1 MSIYDEITGGPDP
14 DGETPRTSSSW
25 TDPRT
30 YRPGPVSAS
39 APEAP
44 APQAAPRVRPTS
56 HRAPG
61 PERSFYPYAQE
72 PPRAETNS
80 GSTLSGSTY
89 TSAPSTPAGYSFERS
104 TPSPAPTAPAS
115 GSFAAAVYEP
125 MEAAPSRTTYRR
137 RGPGWGALV
146 SATVVTALLASG
158 GTVVATRYLDRPASS
173 APAVSALPSPM
184 QGGTTQ
190 TVDSTTQAADWQA
203 VSAAVGNAVV
213 AIAVALNDGTSQ
225 GSGVIYDASG
235 HIITNNHVVQGAKQ
249 IQVTLADGRIYEAR
263 LTGTDPATDLAV
275 IELVNPPKDL
285 VVATVGDSES
295 LAIGQGVMAI
305 GNPLG
310 LSSTV
315 TTGIISALNRPVI
328 TTQEEDSEGQGGQQD
343 PGGLGDLLGGLVGG
357 EGRSTSQVVTNAIQV
372 DAAINPGNS
381 GGPLFDE
388 HGLVIG
394 INSSIATASKSSNGS
409 IGIGFAIPAKL
420 AKKVADQ
427 IIATGKA
434 THAYLGV
441 TLKDAAA
448 SADGVTRVGAEVQ
461 TVEPG
466 SPAEKAGLRPQD
478 VLIAIDGKP
487 TSQSVALTGFVRQ
500 YSSGDQATLTVIRGG
515 KREEVQVNLAERADS

>member
-1 MSIYDEITGGPDP
+1 MSIYDETTGGPNP
-14 DGETPRTSSSW
+14 DDETSRTSSSW
-25 TDPRT
+25 SDPRT

-39 APEAP
+39 APEPP
-44 APQAAPRVRPTS
+44 APPAVPHPTPQQAS
-56 HRAPG
+56 G

-72 PPRAETNS
+72 PPVAESTN
-80 GSTLSGSTY
+80 GSSLSDSTY
-89 TSAPSTPAGYSFERS
+89 TSAPATPAGYSFER
-104 TPSPAPTAPAS
+104 TAPALDTTGPAS
-115 GSFAAAVYEP
+115 RPFTASVYEP
-125 MEAAPSRTTYRR
+125 SETPRSRANRR

-146 SATVVTALLASG
+146 GATVVTALLASG
-158 GTVVATRYLDRPASS
+158 GAAVVTRSLDRPANS
-173 APAVSALPSPM
+173 APAVSALPRPT

-190 TVDSTTQAADWQA
+190 PVDTTKAADWQA
-203 VSAAVGNAVV
+203 VSAAVGNSVV
-213 AIAVALNDGTSQ
+213 AITVSLNDGTSQ
-225 GSGVIYDASG
+225 GSGVIYDATG
-235 HIITNNHVVQGAKQ
+235 HIITNNHVVQGAKK

-285 VVATVGDSES
+285 VVATVGDSDA

-315 TTGIISALNRPVI
+315 TTGIISALNRPVV
-328 TTQEEDSEGQGGQQD
+328 TTQEERNSEGQGGQQD
-343 PGGLGDLLGGLVGG
+343 LDGLGGLLGGLLGG

-381 GGPLFDE
+381 GGPLFDAR
-388 HGLVIG
+388 GTVIG

-427 IIATGKA
+427 IIANGKA

-441 TLKDAAA
+441 TLKDTSV
-448 SADGVTRVGAEVQ
+448 SAEGVTRVGAEVQ

-478 VLIAIDGKP
+478 VLIAIDGKS
-487 TSQSVALTGFVRQ
+487 TNQSAALTGFVRQ

-515 KREEVQVNLAERADS
+515 KREEIQVTLAERADS